1 MESNKPQNILA
12 INASLRGTRGVS
24 HFLISKIFE
33 GAEAHGA
40 SCEAINL
47 AEMNLR
53 HCTGCKKCQIL
64 SNAQKCI
71 FDSKDD
77 VALIFEKIRKA
88 DIIIYATPIYV
99 FGLSSLLKILL
110 ERTFYTAKVDQLC
123 ITENGLIF
131 HDIDASISSK
141 PFVSLILCD
150 NIEALTTKNTAL
162 FFKTYSNF
170 TNSTNIGQLIR
181 PSAHLLQAKEVE
193 TEQQIVIRQIE
204 KAYVQSGRELALKG
218 YISKKTQ
225 KIANQD
231 IIVVPKIVKLLL
243 KLGIGRSKLNEK
255 LQAHIQ
261 RH

>member
-1 MESNKPQNILA
+1 MQSNKLQNILA
-12 INASLRGTRGVS
+12 INSSLRGARGIS

-40 SCEAINL
+40 SCEVINL

-53 HCTGCKKCQIL
+53 HCTGCRKCQFL
-64 SNAQKCI
+64 GNVQKCI
-71 FDSKDD
+71 FDDKDD
-77 VALIFEKIRKA
+77 VAQIFKKIRKA

-123 ITENGLIF
+123 VTDNGLIF

-150 NIEALTTKNTAL
+150 NIEAQTTKNTLL
-162 FFKTYSNF
+162 FFKTYRNF

-193 TEQQIVIRQIE
+193 TKQQIAIWEIE

-218 YISKKTQ
+218 NISKKTQ
-225 KIANQD
+225 KVANQD
-231 IIVVPKIVKLLL
+231 IVVVPKIVKLLL
-243 KLGIGRSKLNEK
+243 RLGIGRSKLNEK
-255 LQAHIQ
+255 IEAHKQ
-261 RH
+261 K

>member
-1 MESNKPQNILA
+1 MESNKLQNILA
-12 INASLRGTRGVS
+12 INSSLRGARGIS
-24 HFLISKIFE
+24 HFLINKIFE
-33 GAEAHGA
+33 GAKAHGA
-40 SCEAINL
+40 SCEVINL

-64 SNAQKCI
+64 GNEQTCI
-71 FDSKDD
+71 FDNKDD
-77 VALIFEKIRKA
+77 VAHIFEKIRKA

-110 ERTFYTAKVDQLC
+110 ERTFYTSKVDQLC
-123 ITENGLIF
+123 VTGNGLVF

-150 NIEALTTKNTAL
+150 NIEALTTKNTSI
-162 FFKTYSNF
+162 FFKTYGNF

-181 PSAHLLQAKEVE
+181 PSANLLQAKEIE
-193 TEQQIVIRQIE
+193 REQQIVIWEIE
-204 KAYVQSGRELALKG
+204 NAYVQSGRELALQG

-231 IIVVPKIVKLLL
+231 IIVIPKIAKVFL
-243 KLGIGRSKLNEK
+243 KLGIARKKLNEK
-255 LQAHIQ
+255 IQAHMQ